1 MPLLSRLFLRRC
13 SSSGHVGVLQVFKLT
28 VTSPPGAGE
37 KLRMLRTASPET
49 AAQSLAEAADA
60 AAPVLLTERALR
72 ELVASPAVG
81 DGLELPANSAPAAAI
96 GDGCAA
102 GGPARAH
109 GGDALATAGDATAL
123 ALAEHSAPL
132 GDVLRAGAEPDP
144 SWGEIRH
151 ATARELMDHAEETR
165 PSDAQMR
172 VLKAAAD
179 GTDVAELE
187 AALRDCPAAEL
198 RAATLPPSGGSA
210 LHLAASSGA
219 LEMVQALL
227 DAGCELHARA
237 ANGSTALHWAAGSGH
252 AAVVRALLRLGASPT
267 TRTSTWGSTVR
278 GDNSGQTAAHWA
290 AGSGHDDALGA
301 LLDADPH
308 ALLVRDERQLD
319 VAAVATRDGHG
330 ATAWDLDALGRERVV
345 CVRVTR
351 AMAVQRPVHLH
362 SDDA

>member
-1 MPLLSRLFLRRC
+1 M
-13 SSSGHVGVLQVFKLT
+13 
-28 VTSPPGAGE
+28 
-37 KLRMLRTASPET
+37 
-49 AAQSLAEAADA
+49 
-60 AAPVLLTERALR
+60 
-72 ELVASPAVG
+72 
-81 DGLELPANSAPAAAI
+81 
-96 GDGCAA
+96 
-102 GGPARAH
+102 
-109 GGDALATAGDATAL
+109 
-123 ALAEHSAPL
+123 
-132 GDVLRAGAEPDP
+132 LRAGAEPDP

-151 ATARELMDHAEETR
+151 ATARELMEHAEETR

-319 VAAVATRDGHG
+319 VRRRRDAGWARSDGVGPRRPGSRARRVRAGDAGDGGAAAG
-330 ATAWDLDALGRERVV
+330 AFALGR
-345 CVRVTR
+345 CVILCLR
-351 AMAVQRPVHLH
+351 APRELVDSAPVYLRK
-362 SDDA
+362 